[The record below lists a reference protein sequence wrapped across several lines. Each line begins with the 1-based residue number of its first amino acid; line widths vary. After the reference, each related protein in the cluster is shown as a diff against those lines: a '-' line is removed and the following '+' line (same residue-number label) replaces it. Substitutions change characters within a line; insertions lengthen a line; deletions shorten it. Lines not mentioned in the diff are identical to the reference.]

1 MGRTQRSVIPLLLV
15 SLLLT
20 ACGGGGEDNNS
31 VTTSANA
38 AASVAPQ
45 DTGVPQ
51 ATGNTATDG
60 FNWFNFRRRQIG
72 VQAVNRNTVIDTAA
86 LGHSIYQRDNDTIT
100 HEQTE
105 GRPSF
110 TGRTA
115 GDRLRAAGY
124 ALTSNAG
131 FAYGEVISA
140 TTDTSGFNAAED
152 LIAAIYHRFVIFEPM
167 FKEAG
172 AAAASRSGGLT
183 YFTTNFTVLGLTGG
197 LAQGNIVHYPVAN
210 QTRVPRN
217 FFSDNESPDPVPN
230 ANEVGYP
237 VSVHANIT
245 EVIEVQSF
253 TITPRG
259 GSPLPARL
267 LRRADDAQT
276 PESAAAIVPLTPLAA
291 GTVYD
296 VRFVGKVSGAGSN
309 NVPLSTN
316 IDRSWSFTTQ

>member
-1 MGRTQRSVIPLLLV
+1 MGRTPRSIFPLLLA
-15 SLLLT
+15 SLILT
-20 ACGGGGEDNNS
+20 ACGGGGDDNGS

-45 DTGVPQ
+45 DAGVPA

-60 FNWFNFRRRQIG
+60 FNWFNFRRRQLG
-72 VQAVNRNTVIDTAA
+72 LQAVSRNALIDAAA
-86 LGHSIYQRDNDTIT
+86 LGHSVYQRDNDIIT
-100 HEQTE
+100 HEQTA

-115 GDRLRAAGY
+115 GDRLRLARYPIPA
-124 ALTSNAG
+124 ND

-152 LIAAIYHRFVIFEPM
+152 LIAAIYHRFVIFEPL

-172 AAAASRSGGLT
+172 AGAAGRQGGLT
-183 YFTTNFTVLGLTGG
+183 YFTTNFTAIGLSGG
-197 LAQGNIVHYPVAN
+197 LAQGSIVHYPVAS

-245 EVIEVQSF
+245 DTLEVQSF

-259 GSPLPARL
+259 GSALPVRL
-267 LRRADDAQT
+267 LRKADDAQT
-276 PESAAAIVPLTPLAA
+276 PESAAAIVPLSPLAEN
-291 GTVYD
+291 TVYD
-296 VRFVGKVSGAGSN
+296 VRFVGRVGGVDSN
-309 NVPLSTN
+309 GRRWSSN

>member
-1 MGRTQRSVIPLLLV
+1 MGRTPRSIFPLLLA
-15 SLLLT
+15 SLILT
-20 ACGGGGEDNNS
+20 ACGGGGDDKSS
-31 VTTSANA
+31 VTTSTNA
-38 AASVAPQ
+38 AASISPQ
-45 DTGVPQ
+45 DIGVPA

-60 FNWFNFRRRQIG
+60 LNWFNFRRRQLG
-72 VQAVNRNTVIDTAA
+72 LQVLSRSSVIDTAA

-100 HEQTE
+100 HEQIE
-105 GRPSF
+105 GKMPF

-115 GDRLRAAGY
+115 GDRLRRAGY
-124 ALTSNAG
+124 TIPVNG

-152 LIAAIYHRFVIFEPM
+152 LIAAIYHRFVIFEPL

-172 AAAASRSGGLT
+172 VGAAGRSGGLT
-183 YFTTNFTVLGLTGG
+183 YFTTNFTAIGLTGG
-197 LAQGNIVHYPVAN
+197 LAQGNIVQYPVAD

-245 EVIEVQSF
+245 DILEVQTF

-259 GSPLPARL
+259 GNPLPVRL
-267 LRRADDAQT
+267 LRKADDVHT
-276 PESAAAIVPLTPLAA
+276 PESVAAIVPLSPLAEN
-291 GTVYD
+291 TVYD
-296 VRFVGKVSGAGSN
+296 VRFVGRVSGVGSN
-309 NVPLSTN
+309 SAPWSTN
-316 IDRSWSFTTQ
+316 INRSWSFTTQ

>member
-1 MGRTQRSVIPLLLV
+1 MGRTQRSIIPLFLA
-15 SLLLT
+15 SLILT
-20 ACGGGGEDNNS
+20 ACGGGGDGNNS

-38 AASVAPQ
+38 DASISPQ
-45 DTGVPQ
+45 DAGVPQ

-60 FNWFNFRRRQIG
+60 FNWFNFRRRQLGI
-72 VQAVNRNTVIDTAA
+72 QAVNRNTVIDAAA
-86 LGHSIYQRDNDTIT
+86 LGHSVYQRDNDTIT
-100 HEQTE
+100 HEQTA
-105 GRPSF
+105 GKPSF
-110 TGRTA
+110 TGRSA

-124 ALTSNAG
+124 TIPSSG

-172 AAAASRSGGLT
+172 AGSAGRSGGLT
-183 YFTTNFTVLGLTGG
+183 YFTTNFTAIGLNSG
-197 LAQGNIVHYPVAN
+197 LAQGNVVHYPVAS

-245 EVIEVQSF
+245 DRLEVQTF

-259 GSPLPARL
+259 GNALPVRL
-267 LRRADDAQT
+267 LRKADDAQT
-276 PESAAAIVPLTPLAA
+276 PESAAAIVPLSPLAQN
-291 GTVYD
+291 TVYD
-296 VRFVGKVSGAGSN
+296 VRFVGRLSGVGSN
-309 NVPLSTN
+309 NVPWSNN
-316 IDRSWSFTTQ
+316 IDRTWSFTTQ

>member
-1 MGRTQRSVIPLLLV
+1 MGRTKRSIIPLLLS
-15 SLLLT
+15 SLILT
-20 ACGGGGEDNNS
+20 ACGGGGENNS

-60 FNWFNFRRRQIG
+60 FNWFNFRRRQLGI
-72 VQAVNRNTVIDTAA
+72 QAVNRNTVIDSAA
-86 LGHSIYQRDNDTIT
+86 LGHSVYQRENDTIT
-100 HEQTE
+100 HEQTV
-105 GRPSF
+105 GKPGF

-124 ALTSNAG
+124 PLTSSAG

-140 TTDTSGFNAAED
+140 TTDTSGANAAED

-172 AAAASRSGGLT
+172 VGSAGRSGGLT
-183 YFTTNFTVLGLTGG
+183 YFTTNFTALGLNGG
-197 LAQGNIVHYPVAN
+197 LAQGNIVHYPVAD

-245 EVIEVQSF
+245 DSIEVQTF

-259 GSPLPARL
+259 GNALPARL
-267 LRRADDAQT
+267 LRKVDDPQT
-276 PESAAAIVPLTPLAA
+276 PESAAAIVPLTPLTA

-296 VRFVGKVSGAGSN
+296 VRFVGKVSGIGAN
-309 NVPLSTN
+309 NVPWSSN
-316 IDRSWSFTTQ
+316 INRSWSFTTQ

>member
-1 MGRTQRSVIPLLLV
+1 MGRTPRSIFPLLLA
-15 SLLLT
+15 SLVLT
-20 ACGGGGEDNNS
+20 ACGGGDNNSS

-45 DTGVPQ
+45 DTGVPA

-60 FNWFNFRRRQIG
+60 FNWFNFRRRQLG
-72 VQAVNRNTVIDTAA
+72 LQVLSRNAQIDAAA

-100 HEQTE
+100 HEQTS
-105 GRPSF
+105 GKVSF

-115 GDRLRAAGY
+115 GDRLRAARY
-124 ALTSNAG
+124 TIPVNG

-140 TTDTSGFNAAED
+140 TTDPSGFNAAED
-152 LIAAIYHRFVIFEPM
+152 LIAAIYHRFVIFEPL

-172 AAAASRSGGLT
+172 AGAAGRSGGLT
-183 YFTTNFTVLGLTGG
+183 YFTTNFTAIGLTGG
-197 LAQGNIVHYPVAN
+197 LAQGSIVQYPVAN

-245 EVIEVQSF
+245 DILNVQTF

-259 GSPLPARL
+259 GSPLPVRL
-267 LRRADDAQT
+267 LRRADDVHT
-276 PESAAAIVPLTPLAA
+276 PDSAAAIVPLSPLAEN
-291 GTVYD
+291 TVYD
-296 VRFVGKVSGAGSN
+296 VRFVGRVSGVGDNGTPWSAS
-309 NVPLSTN
+309 